1 MEITGRFRLPG
12 AVAVSLA
19 VTLALA
25 VAGVLTG
32 GSAVAQTWPTK
43 PITIVAAYPPGG
55 VADVAA
61 RVLATELGKRLG
73 HPVVVEN
80 RIGAAGVI
88 GATSVAKAAPDG
100 HTLLMG
106 AMAEMIFIPQMQ
118 EKSSPF
124 QPDTQLA
131 PVAMAVRYPFL
142 FVTNPAFPAHT
153 AAEIIKLAREH
164 PDQYTYAS
172 SGNGSVQHVGM
183 EMFTRMAGIKLRH
196 IPYKGVSPMLNDIL
210 GNQVSMGLA
219 GFPPAIAHVNA
230 GKLNGIGVTSKHR
243 MSVAPSIPTLAETPG
258 MESYEYPVWVG
269 LFAPSQTPAA
279 ILDRLHRET
288 AAIFATPEV
297 RANLEKGG
305 MTVSAESRAEFAAF
319 VRSESK
325 KYEKVIREAGIKMT
339 E

>member
-1 MEITGRFRLPG
+1 MKRFGCSRWFAPVF
-12 AVAVSLA
+12 AI
-19 VTLALA
+19 
-25 VAGVLTG
+25 AGIVL
-32 GSAVAQTWPTK
+32 SAVALAQSFPDR

-61 RVLATELGKRLG
+61 RILATELSKRLG
-73 HPVVVEN
+73 QPVVVEN
-80 RIGAAGVI
+80 RVGAAGVI

-106 AMAEMIFIPQMQ
+106 AMAEIVFVPQMQ
-118 EKSSPF
+118 DKASPY
-124 QPDTQLA
+124 QPDTQLT

-142 FVTNPAFPAHT
+142 FVTNPSFPAHS
-153 AAEIIKLAREH
+153 AKEIIALARQH
-164 PDQYTYAS
+164 PDEYTYAS
-172 SGNGSVQHVGM
+172 SGNGSVQHIGM

-230 GKLNGIGVTSKHR
+230 GKLNAIGVTSKQR

-258 MESYEYPVWVG
+258 MENYEYPVWVG
-269 LFAPSQTPAA
+269 LFAPAKTPAP

-288 AAIFATPEV
+288 VAVFSQPEV
-297 RANLEKGG
+297 RANLEKSG
-305 MTVSAESRAEFAAF
+305 MTVSSESRADFAGF
-319 VRSESK
+319 VKSESK
-325 KYEKVIREAGIKMT
+325 KYEKIIREAGIKLT